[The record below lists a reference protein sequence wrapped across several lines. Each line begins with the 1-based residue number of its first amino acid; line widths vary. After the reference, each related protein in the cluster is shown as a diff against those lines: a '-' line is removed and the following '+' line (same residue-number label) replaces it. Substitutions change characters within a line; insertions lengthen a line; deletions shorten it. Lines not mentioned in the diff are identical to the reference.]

1 MKLKYIFFFF
11 CFLISAPNLSEAA
24 TLSIS
29 PGTGVYTVGSTFT
42 AQVTLNT
49 QGKPVNAAEG
59 GIKFNPNELSVV
71 SVDKG
76 NSIFNLWV
84 TEPTFSNSAGTISF
98 SGGLPSGYTGSAGRV
113 FNITFKAKSAA
124 SSRVSITNGSVLAND
139 GMGTNVLTSMNGGTF
154 TIQAPSTSPTP
165 EVIEYVAPANT
176 PAAPVITSSTHGD
189 QTAWYKNKNATL
201 SWVLPVDVI
210 AVRTLLD
217 DSASSIPTK
226 VYDTPIKEIN
236 LDDLDEGVSYFHI
249 QFKNEDGWGKV
260 SHYRLAVDS
269 IAPKL
274 FELSQPEG
282 FDTSSPEQVL
292 ITKIEDDSSL
302 VNKFKIKINND
313 EAYDYVDTEKTGKI
327 VLKNL
332 TPGYYAVIVE
342 ALDEAGNGLV
352 ASYSLTVN
360 AFERPQFTE
369 YPSEIN
375 EEVIPVIKGKT
386 KPNANVK
393 VSIQKIGAEPV
404 FYDVVTDNEGV
415 FTVIP
420 SGTFTKGVFEL
431 SAVAKDATGAE
442 SEMSE
447 IIRIAV
453 QQPGYIQ
460 IGSFIVNVLSVFIPL
475 AAMVILLIVATFFL
489 IAYFRKFRKNVSVE
503 SKEIETVLLGE
514 FKYLNSLIDKKSE
527 EIAASRKTKKLTK
540 AEEVLLEE
548 FRTALRD
555 SQKKIGKEVVD
566 VENLV

>member
-1 MKLKYIFFFF
+1 
-11 CFLISAPNLSEAA
+11 
-24 TLSIS
+24 
-29 PGTGVYTVGSTFT
+29 
-42 AQVTLNT
+42 
-49 QGKPVNAAEG
+49 
-59 GIKFNPNELSVV
+59 
-71 SVDKG
+71 
-76 NSIFNLWV
+76 
-84 TEPTFSNSAGTISF
+84 
-98 SGGLPSGYTGSAGRV
+98 
-113 FNITFKAKSAA
+113 
-124 SSRVSITNGSVLAND
+124 
-139 GMGTNVLTSMNGGTF
+139 MGTNVLTSMNGGTF